1 MDCTLISTKKTFYP
15 KKILKSFHASRLRR
29 PMSTPKSETFHCNK
43 LREAFMNNNLDDT
56 ICDTNRSILFN
67 HNKKIECSLLK
78 SISKNECTDITKL
91 QLAENIQF
99 KKIPDKIIY
108 TDEYGFIVKERNES
122 INSSKEL
129 LKLNAR
135 IEKWKYM
142 LNDYKD
148 FSTKYF
154 KKLKSRTRKGIPDNL
169 RSYAWQKFSNY
180 DKYYIKHLFQSLDE
194 KNMDPILV
202 KVILHD
208 IDRTFPSCLFFKD
221 KYGEGQRKLFHVLSN
236 YSKYNEEVGYVQG
249 MGFLAALFL
258 TYMDEESSFFMLHI
272 LLTKYELEGL
282 YLPGFPE
289 LNKKFFVLLNLEKEF
304 IPNVYEVLK
313 KNDLMPS
320 TYASE
325 WFMCLFSRNLGFNIV
340 MRIFDCFML
349 EGFKVIY
356 RFSLAFLK
364 MKENEFIKAGNC
376 LEYIMNTLNS
386 CFKDVNIDHLFK
398 EAFSIHLS
406 KNDIKRYENEY
417 EKVKGDRKNEFMS
430 LII

>member
-1 MDCTLISTKKTFYP
+1 MDSSLILTKKTYYP
-15 KKILKSFHASRLRR
+15 KKILKSFHAPILKR
-29 PMSTPKSETFHCNK
+29 PKSTPKSETLHSNK
-43 LREAFMNNNLDDT
+43 LREAFITNHLDDT
-56 ICDTNRSILFN
+56 IRNTNRLIIFN
-67 HNKKIECSLLK
+67 HNKKIETSLIE
-78 SISKNECTDITKL
+78 SISKNECTDLNKL
-91 QLAENIQF
+91 QLAENINF

-108 TDEYGFIVKERNES
+108 TDEYGFIVNGKNEPL
-122 INSSKEL
+122 NTTKEL

-135 IEKWKYM
+135 IEKWNYM
-142 LNDYKD
+142 LNDYKE
-148 FSTKYF
+148 FSKKYF

-169 RSYAWQKFSNY
+169 RSYAYQKFSNFEN
-180 DKYYIKHLFQSLDE
+180 YYIKNLFQSLNE
-194 KNMDPILV
+194 KNIDPILS

-272 LLTKYELEGL
+272 LLTKYDLEGL
-282 YLPGFPE
+282 FLPGFPD
-289 LNKKFFVLLNLEKEF
+289 LNKRFFVLLNLEKEF
-304 IPNVYEVLK
+304 LPNVYEILK

-325 WFMCLFSRNLGFNIV
+325 WFMCLFSRNLDFHIM

-364 MKENEFIKAGNC
+364 IKENEFIKSGNS
-376 LEYIMNTLNS
+376 LEYVMNTMNS
-386 CFKDVNIDHLFK
+386 CFKDVNIDLLFK